1 MMKYFF
7 EILVELSLCSLIFS
21 KLFLNDKVLILL
33 LIVANKNSNEY
44 PFFWRIL
51 IRKIIFFSWNL
62 GKRIWFCLTVRLQY
76 SFCVLKDDLK
86 RKESSTKISRL
97 LIIVKIIP
105 PSFINSFTLRKFI
118 LPSSPV
124 NLILSWLILS
134 KIKGTYVLIWS
145 FEAAIIIS
153 NNRMEYVWLES

>member
-1 MMKYFF
+1 MKFR
-7 EILVELSLCSLIFS
+7 EKNMILSNCSIT
-21 KLFLNDKVLILL
+21 ILL
-33 LIVANKNSNEY
+33 
-44 PFFWRIL
+44 
-51 IRKIIFFSWNL
+51 
-62 GKRIWFCLTVRLQY
+62 
-76 SFCVLKDDLK
+76 FCVLKDDLK

-105 PSFINSFTLRKFI
+105 PSSINNFTLRKFI

-134 KIKGTYVLIWS
+134 KIKGMYVLIWS
-145 FEAAIIIS
+145 FGAAIIMS